1 LFRARSGG
9 FWRRRAIHAPTS
21 RPASAMHALMV
32 RVLEGRQLNSAG
44 QLFSISDY
52 DVITDLHTTFARLK
66 DIFNAPGFLDREV
79 DKEVVSIVVTR
90 ITAAIRT
97 TNSMETYCAEM
108 VDVLT
113 AALRHPMV
121 VLEKGEIVDSPHCKI
136 ATELISSLFL
146 HYSKKSVMTLA
157 IPVALQA
164 LSTGHTDLVRSTTSY
179 ISLAAIYNH
188 RALAHYSL
196 QIISLIIAGNY
207 SLCRVLPQIYPEN
220 REPVHAHLHQLLR
233 LLDTADSADRVSLIM
248 LASIVSNH
256 KPDLLLPFLHP
267 LIRFLPSSPTCTAV
281 VHILNSF
288 VSQGR
293 TNELVDYVH
302 ILCKS
307 IDDPEL
313 ASNHAQ
319 MAKILASIGR
329 RSPSLASL
337 AMDSLV
343 NCTYRLCSGYDSSV
357 KMTPGGSTESVT
369 ADTLPVLLT
378 QIESVGETYPQSLAP
393 HLGTLRRL
401 ARFPGTS
408 RQIERILTQSGI
420 VTDDDVTIISI
431 KSGAYDTSNRDAS
444 CDSLSLLS
452 KRSLPPPSST
462 SSTLNSCHLPPY
474 VGSTPVRPSYGGTNG
489 VDASAIELDKNTQN
503 LANLYQSNRSSSSL
517 SKAWSRSYGSM
528 LQSLQQRS
536 GSDAL
541 QSGSNGGVAAA
552 AAAPNTNTGSR
563 ESSSTHLPSR
573 ASIAPLH
580 MLYPPSP
587 YGPPPKTQTL
597 PSSFNPP
604 SASTPLSYQ
613 EEYRQIPPD
622 WVAPTSL
629 QKLMGASNSE
639 VASAASAATPKQ
651 TLETTFPAGSGG
663 PVTTTKVGG
672 VQSIVEEEQRDETQ
686 STSRQSNQR
695 DDVVKQFVDNRRSKI
710 RRYVLEVKCPI
721 PVQCTVERSKGSK
734 HHLRIHFA
742 CQTRSAHCIFHDDFL
757 FAIKTRTPATWL
769 HLMFLQ
775 MQCSSIDHSGEV
787 ISQSAA
793 AFTTLSHCWHCLP
806 PSLTKG
812 KQFVTL
818 VTAQFPNLK
827 EQERLVKE
835 LEESNFF
842 DCFSLDPATN
852 QWSCFS
858 CAHPEKTRNF
868 FEDRTLEGA
877 LKEKKGKWKFLRRW
891 HTKYFTLSPGSLTY
905 TSKKNNSEANSML
918 LPAIDL
924 KKIRSVKSLGRGKK
938 SRKSLRK
945 AFEIFTSDQTSYVL
959 KAPDERKAEEW
970 MQCLQIA
977 VAQAKREA

>member
-1 LFRARSGG
+1 
-9 FWRRRAIHAPTS
+9 
-21 RPASAMHALMV
+21 MHALMV

-66 DIFNAPGFLDREV
+66 DIFNAPGFLEREV

-108 VDVLT
+108 VDVLV

-121 VLEKGEIVDSPHCKI
+121 VLEKGDVVDSPHCKI

-164 LSTGHTDLVRSTTSY
+164 LSTGHADLVRSTTSY

-196 QIISLIIAGNY
+196 QIISLIVAGNY

-233 LLDTADSADRVSLIM
+233 LLDTAEAADRVSLIM
-248 LASIVSNH
+248 LASIVANH

-267 LIRFLPSSPTCTAV
+267 LIRYLPSSATCTAV
-281 VHILNSF
+281 LHILNSF

-293 TNELVDYVH
+293 TKELVDYVH
-302 ILCKS
+302 VLCKA

-343 NCTYRLCSGYDSSV
+343 NCTYRICSGHDSTV
-357 KMTPGGSTESVT
+357 RMTPGGSTESVT
-369 ADTLPVLLT
+369 AETLPVLLT

-408 RQIERILTQSGI
+408 RQIERILAQSGI

-431 KSGAYDTSNRDAS
+431 KSGAFEGANRDAS

-452 KRSLPPPSST
+452 KRSLPPPSTTST
-462 SSTLNSCHLPPY
+462 INSNYHLPAY
-474 VGSTPVRPSYGGTNG
+474 LGASARASYGTNG

-503 LANLYQSNRSSSSL
+503 LANLYQNNRSSSSL
-517 SKAWSRSYGSM
+517 SKQFSKSYGSM

-541 QSGSNGGVAAA
+541 QSGSNSGVAAA
-552 AAAPNTNTGSR
+552 NATNTGSR

-573 ASIAPLH
+573 GSIAPIH

-587 YGPPPKTQTL
+587 YAPPPKTQTL
-597 PSSFNPP
+597 PPSFNPP
-604 SASTPLSYQ
+604 STSTPLSYQ
-613 EEYRQIPPD
+613 EAYRQIPPA
-622 WVAPTSL
+622 WIAPTSNNNESGT
-629 QKLMGASNSE
+629 K
-639 VASAASAATPKQ
+639 ATF
-651 TLETTFPAGSGG
+651 ETTFPAGSGG

-672 VQSIVEEEQRDETQ
+672 VSSIVEEEEQREETQ
-686 STSRQSNQR
+686 STSWQSNQR

-710 RRYVLEVKCPI
+710 RRFVMEVKCPI

-742 CQTRSAHCIFHDDFL
+742 CQTRSSHCIFHDDFL
-757 FAIKTRTPATWL
+757 FAVKTKSPATWL

-775 MQCSSIDHSGEV
+775 MQSSSLDHSGEV
-787 ISQSAA
+787 LPQSSA

-812 KQFVTL
+812 REFVTL
-818 VTAQFPNLK
+818 VTAQFPNVK

-835 LEESNFF
+835 LDESNFF

-858 CAHPEKTRNF
+858 CAHPEKTKSF

-891 HTKYFTLSPGSLTY
+891 HTKKRSNCRYFTLSPGSLTY
-905 TSKKNNSEANSML
+905 TTKKNNSEANSML

-977 VAQAKREA
+977 VAQAKRES